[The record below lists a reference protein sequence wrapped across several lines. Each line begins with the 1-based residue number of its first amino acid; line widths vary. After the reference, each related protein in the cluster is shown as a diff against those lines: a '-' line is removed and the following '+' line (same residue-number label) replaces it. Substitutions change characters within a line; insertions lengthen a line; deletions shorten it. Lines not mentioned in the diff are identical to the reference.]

1 MKISDTLLQQEG
13 LSMAHD
19 GATYCGTRGEY
30 TFLILMGRNEL
41 VVSVLRGG
49 DKLRS
54 ARKYALPA
62 QDYPVKLRALRHGD
76 GTDGHK
82 LHTVRTAAERG
93 SGIGADGKE
102 QQRRERREHP

>member
-1 MKISDTLLQQEG
+1 MKLSDTLLQQEG

-49 DKLRS
+49 EEPDKENFRDFVKARPRHLFPPPRRVGKVLRGTSPYAAAGAFVVS
-54 ARKYALPA
+54 A
-62 QDYPVKLRALRHGD
+62 
-76 GTDGHK
+76 
-82 LHTVRTAAERG
+82 
-93 SGIGADGKE
+93 
-102 QQRRERREHP
+102 

>member
-41 VVSVLRGG
+41 VVSVLRGRG
-49 DKLRS
+49 
-54 ARKYALPA
+54 
-62 QDYPVKLRALRHGD
+62 RAG
-76 GTDGHK
+76 
-82 LHTVRTAAERG
+82 
-93 SGIGADGKE
+93 
-102 QQRRERREHP
+102 

>member
-1 MKISDTLLQQEG
+1 MKLSDTLLQQEG

-49 DKLRS
+49 EEPDKESFRDFVKARPELSGCKTAGTTRSCRSFSRSCMKTATKTAAKSPAPSAKRS
-54 ARKYALPA
+54 AA
-62 QDYPVKLRALRHGD
+62 
-76 GTDGHK
+76 
-82 LHTVRTAAERG
+82 
-93 SGIGADGKE
+93 
-102 QQRRERREHP
+102 